1 MTANCLPAPAAQS
14 HRRGI
19 LWMLLTVVLF
29 VAMDTTAKK
38 LGESYPVPQVVWAR
52 YAFHLLLVV
61 AILRTGVTR
70 VVSSRR
76 LGLQLMRSALMLCIT
91 FLFFQGL
98 KRMPLAETNAVMAIS
113 PVLITALS
121 VPLLGEAV
129 GPRRWLSVL
138 AGLAGALIIIRP
150 GVGAM
155 QLAALFPLGA
165 AFCYALYQVTTR
177 MMSRSDPPMTTLFF
191 TAFIGA
197 VVMSAWVPFLWVA
210 PDATGW
216 LLMAAVGV
224 FGGLSHLTLIKALQ
238 AAPASTVAPFSYTN
252 LLWSVPFGFL
262 VFGDLP
268 DAWTVFGA
276 AFIVGS
282 GLYIY
287 RRERVLQVETPRPA
301 APS

>member
-1 MTANCLPAPAAQS
+1 MTANCVPAPAEHT

-38 LGESYPVPQVVWAR
+38 LSQSYAVPQIVWAR
-52 YAFHLLLVV
+52 YAFHLLLVIL
-61 AILRTGVTR
+61 ILRTRVTS

-76 LGLQLMRSALMLCIT
+76 IGLQLMRSALMLCIT

-98 KRMPLAETNAVMAIS
+98 KRMPLADANAVMAIA

-129 GPRRWLSVL
+129 GPRRWLSVV
-138 AGLAGALIIIRP
+138 AGLTGALIIIRP
-150 GVGAM
+150 GIGTV

-177 MMSRSDPPMTTLFF
+177 MMSQSDPPMTTLFF

-197 VVMSAWVPFLWVA
+197 VVMSAWVPFHWTA

-216 LLMAAVGV
+216 ILMAMVGA
-224 FGGLSHLTLIKALQ
+224 FGGLSHFSLIKALQ

-252 LLWSVPFGFL
+252 LLWSVPFGFF

-287 RRERVLQVETPRPA
+287 RRERVLRGKA
-301 APS
+301 S